1 MISAS
6 PRREDR
12 RRAATTMTWWSLGRL
27 AACHAFGVPTGDFLG
42 LFPYTV
48 QTIPELSMVGRT
60 ESELT
65 DAGVSYEVGKARYR
79 ESVRGIIRGDDAG
92 LLKLLFDIETRKLLG
107 VHIIGED
114 AAELIHI
121 GQAVIAYGGTV
132 DYFTEAVISYP
143 TLAECYTTAA
153 LDGINRLEM

>member
-1 MISAS
+1 M
-6 PRREDR
+6 
-12 RRAATTMTWWSLGRL
+12 
-27 AACHAFGVPTGDFLG
+27 
-42 LFPYTV
+42 
-48 QTIPELSMVGRT
+48 
-60 ESELT
+60 
-65 DAGVSYEVGKARYR
+65 
-79 ESVRGIIRGDDAG
+79 RGIIRGDDAG

-121 GQAVIAYGGTV
+121 GQSVIAHGGTV

>member
-6 PRREDR
+6 PR
-12 RRAATTMTWWSLGRL
+12 
-27 AACHAFGVPTGDFLG
+27 
-42 LFPYTV
+42 
-48 QTIPELSMVGRT
+48 
-60 ESELT
+60 
-65 DAGVSYEVGKARYR
+65 R

-121 GQAVIAYGGTV
+121 GQSVIAHGGTV